1 VTTAADDVVG
11 RPLTADDGLVRSYR
25 ERTPG
30 SAAAFEAAR
39 RVLPGG
45 ETRAVTS
52 YPPYPVIITEGHG
65 ARLTDADGHVYLD
78 LVNNYTAMVHGSAFA
93 PATEAVAGLLP
104 HGYAFASP
112 HPYQVALAEL
122 LAARVPSVQRVRF
135 TNSGTEAALLAARIV
150 ARATGRR
157 RLLMFDGAYHGSA
170 ALFLPGF
177 PDVVRVPWNDQDAV
191 TALLGRADHDV
202 AAVFAEPFLGAG
214 GVRPAAP
221 GFLAA
226 VAALARDRDVLFVL
240 DEVQGLR
247 NGFGGEQGRL
257 GLTPDLTLL
266 GKIIGGGFPIGAVGC
281 RADLLELTVASLTPG
296 YVTHAGTFNGHL
308 AAAVAGTM
316 TLRHLDAAAIS
327 RLNDAAAA
335 VADPALGRRPGGCG
349 ASWAGALRAP
359 LGALA
364 LRPMPPG
371 SGRSGPRVGHS
382 SPLTV
387 SGKAVRIE
395 SWTRESRRV
404 ASSLRARPP
413 RAAARQLAGLQDEE
427 QEAQEALLGREVVGE
442 QLAGGRH
449 GLWLADDGDP
459 EASRGEGVGH
469 RVQRPVPEAHQ
480 SGLATEGPFLG
491 PVVGRE
497 IVGPAPGLTLDS
509 VDGEGMVDGHDQP
522 AAGLQHAPQLG

>member
-1 VTTAADDVVG
+1 
-11 RPLTADDGLVRSYR
+11 
-25 ERTPG
+25 
-30 SAAAFEAAR
+30 
-39 RVLPGG
+39 
-45 ETRAVTS
+45 
-52 YPPYPVIITEGHG
+52 VIVTEGHG
-65 ARLTDADGHVYLD
+65 ARLTDVDGHVYLD

-104 HGYAFASP
+104 HGFAFASP

-150 ARATGRR
+150 VRATGRR

-170 ALFLPGF
+170 TLFLPGS
-177 PDVVRVPWNDQDAV
+177 PDVVRVPWNDLDAV
-191 TALLGRADHDV
+191 AALLGRLGDDI

-226 VAALARDRDVLFVL
+226 VAELARDRDVLFVL

-266 GKIIGGGFPIGAVGC
+266 GKVIGGGFPIGAVGG
-281 RADLLELTVASLTPG
+281 RADLLELTVSAMTPG

-335 VADPALGRRPGGCG
+335 LADRIA
-349 ASWAGALRAP
+349 AAAAGAGVPAEVTRAGSIMNVHLNGP
-359 LGALA
+359 SGPGQLADLHLA
-364 LRPMPPG
+364 LLLNGVYTTPRGMINLSTALSPG
-371 SGRSGPRVGHS
+371 DLDDV
-382 SPLTV
+382 
-387 SGKAVRIE
+387 
-395 SWTRESRRV
+395 
-404 ASSLRARPP
+404 
-413 RAAARQLAGLQDEE
+413 AAAYEAAFRLVRLA
-427 QEAQEALLGREVVGE
+427 
-442 QLAGGRH
+442 
-449 GLWLADDGDP
+449 
-459 EASRGEGVGH
+459 
-469 RVQRPVPEAHQ
+469 
-480 SGLATEGPFLG
+480 
-491 PVVGRE
+491 
-497 IVGPAPGLTLDS
+497 
-509 VDGEGMVDGHDQP
+509 
-522 AAGLQHAPQLG
+522 

>member
-1 VTTAADDVVG
+1 VRSAEDVVG
-11 RPLTADDGLVRSYR
+11 LPPSAADGLVRAYC

-30 SAAAFEAAR
+30 SAASFEAAR

-52 YPPYPVIITEGHG
+52 YPPHPVIVTEGHG
-65 ARLTDADGHVYLD
+65 ARLTDVDGRVYLD

-93 PATEAVAGLLP
+93 PATEAVADLLP
-104 HGYAFASP
+104 HGFAFASP

-150 ARATGRR
+150 VRATGRR

-170 ALFLPGF
+170 TLFLPGS
-177 PDVVRVPWNDQDAV
+177 PDVVRVPWNDLDAV
-191 TALLGRADHDV
+191 AARLGRLGDDI

-226 VAALARDRDVLFVL
+226 VAELARDRDVLFVL

-266 GKIIGGGFPIGAVGC
+266 GKVIGGGFPIGAVGG
-281 RADLLELTVASLTPG
+281 RADLLELTVSAMTPG

-335 VADPALGRRPGGCG
+335 LADRIA
-349 ASWAGALRAP
+349 AAAAGAGVPAEVTRAGSIMNVHLNGP
-359 LGALA
+359 SGPGQLADLHLA
-364 LRPMPPG
+364 LLLNGVYTTPRGMINLSTALSPG
-371 SGRSGPRVGHS
+371 DLDDV
-382 SPLTV
+382 
-387 SGKAVRIE
+387 
-395 SWTRESRRV
+395 
-404 ASSLRARPP
+404 
-413 RAAARQLAGLQDEE
+413 AAAYEAAFRLVRLA
-427 QEAQEALLGREVVGE
+427 
-442 QLAGGRH
+442 
-449 GLWLADDGDP
+449 
-459 EASRGEGVGH
+459 
-469 RVQRPVPEAHQ
+469 
-480 SGLATEGPFLG
+480 
-491 PVVGRE
+491 
-497 IVGPAPGLTLDS
+497 
-509 VDGEGMVDGHDQP
+509 
-522 AAGLQHAPQLG
+522 